1 MGVRLTLLATFRL
14 EIDGQ
19 PCGVPTR
26 KCEALLAYLAMRS
39 DQSHRR
45 DTLSALLWGDVGAS
59 QARHSL
65 RQTIW
70 RIKRAFAREAR
81 PVLITEGELVRLDA
95 SAIDVDVKTFERL
108 AGSADPQDLARA
120 AALYRGDLL
129 EGLQLNEFRLDN
141 WLAAERSRLHHLA
154 IHVLTTQLQ
163 AALAA
168 DQPETAIGV
177 ASSLLALDATQE
189 HVHRVLM
196 RLYRQQGR
204 PAEALQQYNLC
215 ARVLQQELAVE
226 PDPAT
231 RQLCQEILIE
241 RARGLTVDR
250 LTPPTV
256 APPPRSPEPA
266 QTVLVLES
274 NPLIRATFE
283 RMLRNAGYEV
293 AVRTPAGALSLP
305 AGASYAAVICGL
317 GSSASRAQLLTRL
330 RAHGYRGVVLF
341 VTSEVPWPALSD
353 RGGLRVEYVRRPVRQ
368 STLLDTLRQALAATL
383 PRRPGR

>member
-1 MGVRLTLLATFRL
+1 MGVSLTLLATFRL
-14 EIDGQ
+14 EVDGQ
-19 PCGVPTR
+19 PGGVPTR

-45 DTLSALLWGDVGAS
+45 DTLAALLWGDVGAS

-70 RIKRAFAREAR
+70 RIKRAFAGHA
-81 PVLITEGELVRLDA
+81 PTVLITEGELVRLDA

-141 WLAAERSRLHHLA
+141 WLAAERSRLHQLA
-154 IHVLTTQLQ
+154 IHVLTTQLKT
-163 AALAA
+163 ALAA

-204 PAEALQQYNLC
+204 PGEALQQD
-215 ARVLQQELAVE
+215 Q
-226 PDPAT
+226 
-231 RQLCQEILIE
+231 
-241 RARGLTVDR
+241 
-250 LTPPTV
+250 
-256 APPPRSPEPA
+256 
-266 QTVLVLES
+266 
-274 NPLIRATFE
+274 
-283 RMLRNAGYEV
+283 
-293 AVRTPAGALSLP
+293 
-305 AGASYAAVICGL
+305 
-317 GSSASRAQLLTRL
+317 
-330 RAHGYRGVVLF
+330 
-341 VTSEVPWPALSD
+341 
-353 RGGLRVEYVRRPVRQ
+353 PVRE
-368 STLLDTLRQALAATL
+368 SAAAGVG
-383 PRRPGR
+383 GRT